1 MHRGG
6 GNARITSHNQGFNL
20 IETFNNL
27 APWGEKK
34 FVSELKR
41 TSKFQRGVYCHTED
55 NSPKYRMVG
64 NDVWLESP
72 TNRSFK
78 FWYRDFCSSLRANA
92 KQSRETVITRSYKRR
107 SNLIQNEKDE
117 IATFRCT
124 PLAMT
129 EKRLR
134 NKCAMTCFEENILS
148 LGGESGCLNEVNY
161 NHERGLK
168 HELINNGP
176 SPEFISSSQL
186 TKKFNPLTKREGN
199 NFIDTVFS
207 RFTSHHSLKQA
218 GATHV
223 ALCDSV
229 GSYYRHWCGA
239 FTLAEVLITLGI
251 IGVVAA
257 MTLPTLIE
265 SHNRQVVETRLE
277 KFYSTI
283 NQAIVRAEVDFGDRS
298 DWYQDTNNI
307 ETDENGKLINGSSGV
322 EKWWNTYLAP
332 YVKTVGIDYDNGL
345 PVFKFADGSCLK
357 ANQATAMRDW
367 IYYTTSRDRCI
378 KMAGSEENSRG
389 VCSFSFMYVPT
400 ADSPYFYKKGFEP
413 YKSGWN
419 GTESGLYN
427 ACKKSDNKMDKSLCG
442 ALIQYNG
449 WKIPKNYPLKVK
461 Y

>member
-6 GNARITSHNQGFNL
+6 GNSLKPSHNHGLHLFL
-20 IETFNNL
+20 GCL
-27 APWGEKK
+27 DAKMH
-34 FVSELKR
+34 
-41 TSKFQRGVYCHTED
+41 RGKVCYD
-55 NSPKYRMVG
+55 K
-64 NDVWLESP
+64 
-72 TNRSFK
+72 
-78 FWYRDFCSSLRANA
+78 SSLRANA
-92 KQSRETVITRSYKRR
+92 KQSRETVITRSDKRR
-107 SNLIQNEKDE
+107 SNRIHIEKDE
-117 IATFRCT
+117 I
-124 PLAMT
+124 
-129 EKRLR
+129 
-134 NKCAMTCFEENILS
+134 
-148 LGGESGCLNEVNY
+148 
-161 NHERGLK
+161 
-168 HELINNGP
+168 
-176 SPEFISSSQL
+176 
-186 TKKFNPLTKREGN
+186 
-199 NFIDTVFS
+199 
-207 RFTSHHSLKQA
+207 

-223 ALCDSV
+223 ALCDGV
-229 GSYYRHWCGA
+229 GSYFRHWCGA

-307 ETDENGKLINGSSGV
+307 ETDENGKPINGSSGV

-449 WKIPKNYPLKVK
+449 WKIPKSYPLKVK